1 MNSQEGGDTI
11 GLTGMVFAGRHGA
24 TPEEQAAEQQ
34 FIINLEMTMDL
45 SPAGYSDE
53 LADTADYA
61 QAYETVR
68 AVFEGPSHALLESLA
83 EEAAQRLL
91 DELPIDR
98 VRIRVH
104 KPAVPLS
111 GLLDSAWVEIT
122 RSR

>member
-1 MNSQEGGDTI
+1 MNNQEPADTI

-24 TPEEQAAEQQ
+24 TPEEQGAEQQ
-34 FIINLEMTMDL
+34 FIVDLEMTMDL
-45 SPAGYSDE
+45 SPAGYSDD

-61 QAYETVR
+61 QAHQIVR

-83 EEAAQRLL
+83 EESAQRLL

-104 KPAVPLS
+104 KPAAPLS
-111 GLLDSAWVEIT
+111 GPLDSAWVEIT
-122 RSR
+122 RFR

>member
-11 GLTGMVFAGRHGA
+11 GLTGMVFVGRHGA

-34 FIINLEMTMDL
+34 FIVDLEMTMDL

-83 EEAAQRLL
+83 EESAQRLL

-104 KPAVPLS
+104 KPAAPLS
-111 GLLDSAWVEIT
+111 GPLDSAWVEIT
-122 RSR
+122 RFR